1 MNFIIDFCVLIIIAL
16 STFIGYKK
24 GFIKVAFKF
33 ISFILALVIALV
45 LYKPVSNF
53 INNYTPIPNKI
64 ESKIESR
71 ISSSN
76 KEETNNLISN
86 YYKNIRNIS
95 IDLIAKN
102 TTNSIVN
109 ISSILI
115 VFLLSRLILM
125 FLRVSTDLIAK
136 LPLIKQFNHIGGLIY
151 GLLAGFFIIYLIFTI
166 ITLLAPIIDLNN
178 ILKLINSSIIANIM
192 YNNNILFMFFV

>member
-1 MNFIIDFCVLIIIAL
+1 MNFIIDLCILIIIAL
-16 STFIGYKK
+16 STFIGFKK
-24 GFIKVAFKF
+24 GFIKVAFRL
-33 ISFILALVIALV
+33 ISFILALIIALV

-76 KEETNNLISN
+76 KEETNNLVAN

-95 IDLIAKN
+95 TTVIAKN
-102 TTNSIVN
+102 ITNSIVN

-115 VFLLSRLILM
+115 VFLLSRLLLM
-125 FLRVSTDLIAK
+125 FLRFSTDLIAK
-136 LPLIKQFNHIGGLIY
+136 LPLIKQFNHIGGFIY

-178 ILKLINSSIIANIM
+178 IIKPINSSIIANIM

>member
-1 MNFIIDFCVLIIIAL
+1 MNFIIDLCILIIIAL
-16 STFIGYKK
+16 STFIGFKK
-24 GFIKVAFKF
+24 GFIKVAFRL
-33 ISFILALVIALV
+33 ISFILALIIALV

-76 KEETNNLISN
+76 KEETNNLVAN

-95 IDLIAKN
+95 TTVIAKN
-102 TTNSIVN
+102 ITNSIVN

-115 VFLLSRLILM
+115 VFLLSRLLLM
-125 FLRVSTDLIAK
+125 FLRISTDLIAK
-136 LPLIKQFNHIGGLIY
+136 LPLIKQFNHIGGFIY
-151 GLLAGFFIIYLIFTI
+151 GLLAGFFIIYLFFTI

-178 ILKLINSSIIANIM
+178 IIKLINSSIIANIM

>member
-1 MNFIIDFCVLIIIAL
+1 MNFIIDLCILIIIAL
-16 STFIGYKK
+16 STFIGFKK
-24 GFIKVAFKF
+24 GFIKVAFRL
-33 ISFILALVIALV
+33 ISFILALIIALV

-76 KEETNNLISN
+76 KEETNNLVAN
-86 YYKNIRNIS
+86 YYKNIKNIS
-95 IDLIAKN
+95 TNVIAKN
-102 TTNSIVN
+102 ITNSIVN

-125 FLRVSTDLIAK
+125 FLRISTDLIAK
-136 LPLIKQFNHIGGLIY
+136 LPLIKQFNHIGGFIY

-178 ILKLINSSIIANIM
+178 IIKPINSSIIANIM

>member
-1 MNFIIDFCVLIIIAL
+1 MSFIIDLCILMIIAL
-16 STFIGYKK
+16 STFIGFKK
-24 GFIKVAFKF
+24 GFIKVAFRL
-33 ISFILALVIALV
+33 ISFILALIIALV
-45 LYKPVSNF
+45 LYNPVSNF

-76 KEETNNLISN
+76 KEETNNLVAN

-95 IDLIAKN
+95 TNVIAKN
-102 TTNSIVN
+102 ITNSIVN

-125 FLRVSTDLIAK
+125 FLRISTDLIAK
-136 LPLIKQFNHIGGLIY
+136 LPLIKQFNHIGGFIY

-178 ILKLINSSIIANIM
+178 IIKPINSSIIANIM

>member
-24 GFIKVAFKF
+24 GFIKVAFKL

>member
-1 MNFIIDFCVLIIIAL
+1 MNFIIDLCILIIIAL
-16 STFIGYKK
+16 STFIGFKK
-24 GFIKVAFKF
+24 GFIKVAFRL
-33 ISFILALVIALV
+33 ISFILALIIALV

-76 KEETNNLISN
+76 KEETNNLVAN

-95 IDLIAKN
+95 TNVIAKN
-102 TTNSIVN
+102 ITNSIIN

-125 FLRVSTDLIAK
+125 FLRISTDLIAK
-136 LPLIKQFNHIGGLIY
+136 LPLIKQFNHIGGFVY

-178 ILKLINSSIIANIM
+178 IIKLINSSIIANIM

>member
-1 MNFIIDFCVLIIIAL
+1 MNFIIDLCILIIIAL
-16 STFIGYKK
+16 STFIGFKK
-24 GFIKVAFKF
+24 GFIKVAFRL
-33 ISFILALVIALV
+33 ISFILALIIALV

-64 ESKIESR
+64 EAKIESR

-76 KEETNNLISN
+76 KEETNNLVAN

-95 IDLIAKN
+95 TNVIAKN
-102 TTNSIVN
+102 ITNSIVN

-125 FLRVSTDLIAK
+125 FLRISTDLIAK
-136 LPLIKQFNHIGGLIY
+136 LPLIKQFNHIGGFIY

-178 ILKLINSSIIANIM
+178 IIKLINSSIIANIM

>member
-1 MNFIIDFCVLIIIAL
+1 MNFIIDLCILIIIAL
-16 STFIGYKK
+16 STFIGFKK
-24 GFIKVAFKF
+24 GFIKVAFRL
-33 ISFILALVIALV
+33 ISFILALIIALV

-76 KEETNNLISN
+76 KEETNNLVAN

-95 IDLIAKN
+95 TTVIAKN
-102 TTNSIVN
+102 ITNSIVN
-109 ISSILI
+109 ISAILI
-115 VFLLSRLILM
+115 VFLLSRLLLM
-125 FLRVSTDLIAK
+125 FLRISTDLIAK
-136 LPLIKQFNHIGGLIY
+136 LPLIKQFNHIGGFIY

-178 ILKLINSSIIANIM
+178 IIKLINSSIIANIM

>member
-1 MNFIIDFCVLIIIAL
+1 MNFIIDLCILIIIAL
-16 STFIGYKK
+16 STFIGFKK
-24 GFIKVAFKF
+24 GFIKVAFRL
-33 ISFILALVIALV
+33 ISFILALIIALV

-76 KEETNNLISN
+76 KEETNNLVAN

-95 IDLIAKN
+95 TTVIAKN
-102 TTNSIVN
+102 ITNSIIN

-115 VFLLSRLILM
+115 VFLLSRLLLM
-125 FLRVSTDLIAK
+125 FLRISTDLIAK
-136 LPLIKQFNHIGGLIY
+136 LPLIKQFNHIGGFIY
-151 GLLAGFFIIYLIFTI
+151 GLLAGFFIIYLFFTI
-166 ITLLAPIIDLNN
+166 ITLLAPIINLNN
-178 ILKLINSSIIANIM
+178 IIKLINSSIIANIM

>member
-1 MNFIIDFCVLIIIAL
+1 MNFIIDLCILIIIAL
-16 STFIGYKK
+16 STFIGFKK
-24 GFIKVAFKF
+24 GFIKVAFRL
-33 ISFILALVIALV
+33 ISFILALIIALV

-76 KEETNNLISN
+76 KEETNNLVAN

-95 IDLIAKN
+95 TTVIAKN
-102 TTNSIVN
+102 ITNSIVN
-109 ISSILI
+109 ISAILI
-115 VFLLSRLILM
+115 VFLLSRLLLM
-125 FLRVSTDLIAK
+125 FLRISTDLIAK
-136 LPLIKQFNHIGGLIY
+136 LPLIKQFNHIGGFIY

-166 ITLLAPIIDLNN
+166 ITLLAPIIDLNT
-178 ILKLINSSIIANIM
+178 IIKLINSSIIANIM
-192 YNNNILFMFFV
+192 YNNNILFMFFI

>member
-1 MNFIIDFCVLIIIAL
+1 MNFIIDLCILIIIAL
-16 STFIGYKK
+16 STFIGFKK
-24 GFIKVAFKF
+24 GFIKVAFRL
-33 ISFILALVIALV
+33 ISFILALIIALV

-53 INNYTPIPNKI
+53 IKNYTPIPNKI

-76 KEETNNLISN
+76 KEETNNLVAN

-95 IDLIAKN
+95 TTVIAKN
-102 TTNSIVN
+102 ITNSIVN

-115 VFLLSRLILM
+115 VFLLSRLLLM
-125 FLRVSTDLIAK
+125 FLRISTDLIAK
-136 LPLIKQFNHIGGLIY
+136 LPLIKQFNHIGGFIY
-151 GLLAGFFIIYLIFTI
+151 GLLAGFFIIYLFFTI

-178 ILKLINSSIIANIM
+178 IIKLINSSIIANIM
-192 YNNNILFMFFV
+192 YNDNILFMFFI

>member
-1 MNFIIDFCVLIIIAL
+1 MNFIIDLCILIIIAL
-16 STFIGYKK
+16 STFIGFKK
-24 GFIKVAFKF
+24 GFIKVAFRL
-33 ISFILALVIALV
+33 ISFILALIIALV

-76 KEETNNLISN
+76 KEETNNLVAN

-95 IDLIAKN
+95 TTVIAKN
-102 TTNSIVN
+102 ITNSIVN

-125 FLRVSTDLIAK
+125 FLRISTDLIAK
-136 LPLIKQFNHIGGLIY
+136 LPLIKQFNHIGGFIY

-178 ILKLINSSIIANIM
+178 IIKPINSSIIANIM

>member
-1 MNFIIDFCVLIIIAL
+1 MNFIIDLCILIIIAL
-16 STFIGYKK
+16 STFIGFKK
-24 GFIKVAFKF
+24 GFIKVAFRL
-33 ISFILALVIALV
+33 ISFILALIIALV

-76 KEETNNLISN
+76 KEETNNLVAN

-95 IDLIAKN
+95 TTVIAKN
-102 TTNSIVN
+102 ITNSIVN

-115 VFLLSRLILM
+115 VFLLSRLLLM
-125 FLRVSTDLIAK
+125 FLRISTDLIAK
-136 LPLIKQFNHIGGLIY
+136 LPLIKQFNHIGGFIY

-178 ILKLINSSIIANIM
+178 IIKLINSSIIANIM

>member
-1 MNFIIDFCVLIIIAL
+1 MNFIIDLCILIIIAL
-16 STFIGYKK
+16 STFIGFKK
-24 GFIKVAFKF
+24 GFIKVAFRL
-33 ISFILALVIALV
+33 ISFILALIIALV

-76 KEETNNLISN
+76 KEETNNLVSN

-95 IDLIAKN
+95 TNVIAKN
-102 TTNSIVN
+102 ITNSIVN

-125 FLRVSTDLIAK
+125 FLRISTDLIAK
-136 LPLIKQFNHIGGLIY
+136 LPLIKQFNHIGGFIY

-178 ILKLINSSIIANIM
+178 IIKLINSSIIANIM

>member
-1 MNFIIDFCVLIIIAL
+1 MNFIIDLCILIIIAL
-16 STFIGYKK
+16 STFIGFKK
-24 GFIKVAFKF
+24 GFIKVAFRL
-33 ISFILALVIALV
+33 ISFILALIIALV

-76 KEETNNLISN
+76 KEETNNLVAN

-95 IDLIAKN
+95 TTVIAKN
-102 TTNSIVN
+102 ITNSIVN
-109 ISSILI
+109 ISAILI
-115 VFLLSRLILM
+115 VFLLSRLLLM
-125 FLRVSTDLIAK
+125 FLRISTDLIAK
-136 LPLIKQFNHIGGLIY
+136 LPLIKQFNHIGGFIY
-151 GLLAGFFIIYLIFTI
+151 GLLAGFFIIYLFFTI

-178 ILKLINSSIIANIM
+178 IIKLINSSIIANIM
-192 YNNNILFMFFV
+192 YNNNILFMFFI

>member
-1 MNFIIDFCVLIIIAL
+1 MNFIIDLCILIIIAL
-16 STFIGYKK
+16 STFIGFKK
-24 GFIKVAFKF
+24 GFIKVAFRL
-33 ISFILALVIALV
+33 ISFILALIIALV

-76 KEETNNLISN
+76 KEETNNLVAN

-95 IDLIAKN
+95 TTVIAKN
-102 TTNSIVN
+102 ITNSIVN

-115 VFLLSRLILM
+115 VFLLSRLLLM
-125 FLRVSTDLIAK
+125 FLRISTDLIAK
-136 LPLIKQFNHIGGLIY
+136 LPLIKQFNHIGGFIY

-178 ILKLINSSIIANIM
+178 IIKPINSSIIANIM

>member
-1 MNFIIDFCVLIIIAL
+1 MNFIIDLCILMIIAL
-16 STFIGYKK
+16 STFIGFKK
-24 GFIKVAFKF
+24 GFIKVAFRL
-33 ISFILALVIALV
+33 ISFILALIIALV

-76 KEETNNLISN
+76 KEETNNLVAN

-95 IDLIAKN
+95 TTVIAKN
-102 TTNSIVN
+102 ITNSIVN

-115 VFLLSRLILM
+115 VFLLSRLLLM
-125 FLRVSTDLIAK
+125 FLRISTDLIAK
-136 LPLIKQFNHIGGLIY
+136 LPLIKQFNHIGGFIY

-178 ILKLINSSIIANIM
+178 IIKPINSSIIANIM

>member
-1 MNFIIDFCVLIIIAL
+1 MNFIIDLCILIIIAL
-16 STFIGYKK
+16 STFIGFKK
-24 GFIKVAFKF
+24 GFIKVAFRL
-33 ISFILALVIALV
+33 ISFILALIIALV
-45 LYKPVSNF
+45 LYNPVSNF

-76 KEETNNLISN
+76 KEETNNLVAN

-95 IDLIAKN
+95 TTVIAKN
-102 TTNSIVN
+102 ITNSIVN

-115 VFLLSRLILM
+115 VFLLSRLLLM
-125 FLRVSTDLIAK
+125 FLRISTDLIAK
-136 LPLIKQFNHIGGLIY
+136 LPLIKQFNHIGGFIY

-178 ILKLINSSIIANIM
+178 IIKPINSSIIANIM

>member
-1 MNFIIDFCVLIIIAL
+1 MNFIIDLCILMIIAL
-16 STFIGYKK
+16 STFIGFKK
-24 GFIKVAFKF
+24 GFIKVAFRL
-33 ISFILALVIALV
+33 ISFILALIIALV

-76 KEETNNLISN
+76 KEETNNLVAN
-86 YYKNIRNIS
+86 YYKNVRNIS
-95 IDLIAKN
+95 TTVIAKN
-102 TTNSIVN
+102 ITNSIVN

-115 VFLLSRLILM
+115 VFLLSRLLLM
-125 FLRVSTDLIAK
+125 FLRISTDLIAK
-136 LPLIKQFNHIGGLIY
+136 LPLIKQFNHIGGFIY

-178 ILKLINSSIIANIM
+178 IIKPINSSIIANIM

>member
-1 MNFIIDFCVLIIIAL
+1 MNFIIDLCILMIIAL
-16 STFIGYKK
+16 STFIGFKK
-24 GFIKVAFKF
+24 GFIKVAFRL
-33 ISFILALVIALV
+33 ISFILALIIALV

-76 KEETNNLISN
+76 KEETNNLVAN

-95 IDLIAKN
+95 TTVIAKN
-102 TTNSIVN
+102 ITNSIVN

-115 VFLLSRLILM
+115 VFLLSRLLLM
-125 FLRVSTDLIAK
+125 FLRISTDLIAK
-136 LPLIKQFNHIGGLIY
+136 LPLIKQFNHIGGFIY

-178 ILKLINSSIIANIM
+178 IIKLINSSIIANIM

>member
-1 MNFIIDFCVLIIIAL
+1 MNFIIDLCILIIIAL
-16 STFIGYKK
+16 STFIGFKK
-24 GFIKVAFKF
+24 GFIKVAFRL
-33 ISFILALVIALV
+33 ISFILALIIALV

-53 INNYTPIPNKI
+53 IKNYTPIPNKI

-76 KEETNNLISN
+76 KEETNNLVAN

-95 IDLIAKN
+95 TTVIAKN
-102 TTNSIVN
+102 ITNSIVN

-115 VFLLSRLILM
+115 VFLLSRLLLM
-125 FLRVSTDLIAK
+125 FLRISTDLIAK
-136 LPLIKQFNHIGGLIY
+136 LPLIKQFNHIGGFIY
-151 GLLAGFFIIYLIFTI
+151 GLLAGFFIIYLFFTI

-178 ILKLINSSIIANIM
+178 IIKLINSYIIDNIM
-192 YNNNILFMFFV
+192 YNNNILFMFFI

>member
-1 MNFIIDFCVLIIIAL
+1 MNFIIDLCILIIIAL
-16 STFIGYKK
+16 STFIGFKK
-24 GFIKVAFKF
+24 GFIKVAFRL
-33 ISFILALVIALV
+33 ISFILALIIALV

-76 KEETNNLISN
+76 KEETNNLVAN

-95 IDLIAKN
+95 TTVIAKN
-102 TTNSIVN
+102 ITNSIVN

-115 VFLLSRLILM
+115 VFLLSRLLLM
-125 FLRVSTDLIAK
+125 FLRISTDLIAK
-136 LPLIKQFNHIGGLIY
+136 LPLIKQFNHIGGFIY
-151 GLLAGFFIIYLIFTI
+151 GLLAGFFIIYLFFTI

-178 ILKLINSSIIANIM
+178 IIKLINSSIIANIM
-192 YNNNILFMFFV
+192 YNNNILFMFFI

>member
-1 MNFIIDFCVLIIIAL
+1 MNFIIDLCILIIIAL
-16 STFIGYKK
+16 STFIGFKK
-24 GFIKVAFKF
+24 GFIKVAFRL
-33 ISFILALVIALV
+33 ISFILALIIALV

-71 ISSSN
+71 ILSSN
-76 KEETNNLISN
+76 KEETNNLVAN

-95 IDLIAKN
+95 TTVIAKN
-102 TTNSIVN
+102 ITNSIVN

-115 VFLLSRLILM
+115 VFLLSRLLLM
-125 FLRVSTDLIAK
+125 FLRISTDLIAK
-136 LPLIKQFNHIGGLIY
+136 LPLIKQFNHIGGFIY

-178 ILKLINSSIIANIM
+178 IIKPINSSIIANIM

>member
-1 MNFIIDFCVLIIIAL
+1 MSFIIDLCILMIIAL
-16 STFIGYKK
+16 STFIGFKK
-24 GFIKVAFKF
+24 GFIKVAFRL
-33 ISFILALVIALV
+33 ISFILALIIALV

-76 KEETNNLISN
+76 KEETNNLVAN

-95 IDLIAKN
+95 TTVIAKN
-102 TTNSIVN
+102 ITNSIVN

-115 VFLLSRLILM
+115 VFLLSRLLLM
-125 FLRVSTDLIAK
+125 FLRISTDLIAK
-136 LPLIKQFNHIGGLIY
+136 LPLIKQFNHIGGFIY
-151 GLLAGFFIIYLIFTI
+151 GLLAGFFIIYLFFTI
-166 ITLLAPIIDLNN
+166 ITLLAPIINLNN
-178 ILKLINSSIIANIM
+178 IIKLINSSIIANIM

>member
-1 MNFIIDFCVLIIIAL
+1 MNFIIDLCILIIIAL
-16 STFIGYKK
+16 STFIGFKK
-24 GFIKVAFKF
+24 GFIKVAFRL
-33 ISFILALVIALV
+33 ISFILALIIALV

-76 KEETNNLISN
+76 KEETNNLVAN

-95 IDLIAKN
+95 TTVIAKN
-102 TTNSIVN
+102 ITNSIVN

-115 VFLLSRLILM
+115 VFLLSRLLLM
-125 FLRVSTDLIAK
+125 FLRISTDLIAK
-136 LPLIKQFNHIGGLIY
+136 LPLIKQFNHIGGFIY
-151 GLLAGFFIIYLIFTI
+151 GLLAVFFIIYLFFTI
-166 ITLLAPIIDLNN
+166 ITLLAPIINLNN
-178 ILKLINSSIIANIM
+178 IIKLINSSIIANIM

>member
-1 MNFIIDFCVLIIIAL
+1 MNFIIDLCILIIIAL
-16 STFIGYKK
+16 STFIGFKK
-24 GFIKVAFKF
+24 GFIKVAFRL
-33 ISFILALVIALV
+33 ISFILALIIALV

-76 KEETNNLISN
+76 KEETNNLVAN

-95 IDLIAKN
+95 TTVIAKN
-102 TTNSIVN
+102 ITNSIVN
-109 ISSILI
+109 ISAILI
-115 VFLLSRLILM
+115 VFLLSRLLLM
-125 FLRVSTDLIAK
+125 FLRISTDLIAK
-136 LPLIKQFNHIGGLIY
+136 LPLIKQFNHIGGFIY
-151 GLLAGFFIIYLIFTI
+151 GLLAGFFIIYLFFTI

-178 ILKLINSSIIANIM
+178 IIKLINSSIIANIM

>member
-1 MNFIIDFCVLIIIAL
+1 MNFIIDLCILIIIAL
-16 STFIGYKK
+16 STFIGFKK
-24 GFIKVAFKF
+24 GFIKVAFRL
-33 ISFILALVIALV
+33 ISFILALIIALV

-53 INNYTPIPNKI
+53 IKNYTPIPNKI

-76 KEETNNLISN
+76 KEETNNLVAN

-95 IDLIAKN
+95 TTVIAKN
-102 TTNSIVN
+102 ITNSIVN

-115 VFLLSRLILM
+115 VFLLSRLLLM
-125 FLRVSTDLIAK
+125 FLRISTDLIAK
-136 LPLIKQFNHIGGLIY
+136 LPLIKQFNHIGGFIY
-151 GLLAGFFIIYLIFTI
+151 GLLAGFFIIYLFFTI

-178 ILKLINSSIIANIM
+178 IIKLINSSIIANIM
-192 YNNNILFMFFV
+192 YNNNILFMFFI

>member
-1 MNFIIDFCVLIIIAL
+1 MNFIIDLCILMIIAL
-16 STFIGYKK
+16 STFIGFKK
-24 GFIKVAFKF
+24 GFIKVAFRL
-33 ISFILALVIALV
+33 ISFILALIIALV

-76 KEETNNLISN
+76 KEETNNLVAN

-95 IDLIAKN
+95 TTVIAKN
-102 TTNSIVN
+102 ITNSIVN

-115 VFLLSRLILM
+115 VFLLSRLLLM
-125 FLRVSTDLIAK
+125 FLRFSTDLIAK
-136 LPLIKQFNHIGGLIY
+136 LPLIKQFNHIGGFIY

-178 ILKLINSSIIANIM
+178 IIKPINSSIIANIM

>member
-1 MNFIIDFCVLIIIAL
+1 MNFIIDLCILIIIAL
-16 STFIGYKK
+16 STFIGFKK
-24 GFIKVAFKF
+24 GFIKVAFRL
-33 ISFILALVIALV
+33 ISFILALIIALV

-76 KEETNNLISN
+76 KEETNNLVAN

-95 IDLIAKN
+95 TNVIAKN
-102 TTNSIVN
+102 ITNSIVN

-125 FLRVSTDLIAK
+125 FLRISTDLIAK
-136 LPLIKQFNHIGGLIY
+136 LPLIKQFNHIGGFIY

-178 ILKLINSSIIANIM
+178 IIKPINSSIIANIM

>member
-1 MNFIIDFCVLIIIAL
+1 MSFIIDLCILMIIAL
-16 STFIGYKK
+16 STFIGFKK
-24 GFIKVAFKF
+24 GFIKVAFRL
-33 ISFILALVIALV
+33 ISFILALIIALV

-76 KEETNNLISN
+76 KEETNNLVAN

-95 IDLIAKN
+95 TNVIAKN
-102 TTNSIVN
+102 ITNSIVN

-125 FLRVSTDLIAK
+125 FLRISTDLIAK
-136 LPLIKQFNHIGGLIY
+136 LPLIKQFNHIGGFIY

-178 ILKLINSSIIANIM
+178 IIKPINSSIIANIM

>member
-1 MNFIIDFCVLIIIAL
+1 MNFIIDLCILIIIAL
-16 STFIGYKK
+16 STFIGFKK
-24 GFIKVAFKF
+24 GFIKVAFRL
-33 ISFILALVIALV
+33 ISFILALIIALV

-76 KEETNNLISN
+76 KEETNNLVAN

-95 IDLIAKN
+95 TTVIAKN
-102 TTNSIVN
+102 ITNSIVN

-115 VFLLSRLILM
+115 VFLLSRLLLM
-125 FLRVSTDLIAK
+125 FLRISTDLIAK
-136 LPLIKQFNHIGGLIY
+136 LPLIKQFNHIGGFIY
-151 GLLAGFFIIYLIFTI
+151 GLLAGFFIIYLFFTI
-166 ITLLAPIIDLNN
+166 ITLLAPIINLNN
-178 ILKLINSSIIANIM
+178 IIKLINSSIIANIM

>member
-1 MNFIIDFCVLIIIAL
+1 MNFIIDLCILIIIAL
-16 STFIGYKK
+16 STFIGFKK
-24 GFIKVAFKF
+24 GFIKVAFRL
-33 ISFILALVIALV
+33 ISFILALIIALV

-76 KEETNNLISN
+76 KEETNNLVAN

-95 IDLIAKN
+95 TNVIAKN
-102 TTNSIVN
+102 ITNSIVN

-115 VFLLSRLILM
+115 VFLLSRLLLM
-125 FLRVSTDLIAK
+125 FLRLSTDLIAK
-136 LPLIKQFNHIGGLIY
+136 LPLIKQFNHIGGFIY

-178 ILKLINSSIIANIM
+178 IIKLINSSIIANIM

>member
-1 MNFIIDFCVLIIIAL
+1 MNFIIDLCILIIIAL
-16 STFIGYKK
+16 STFIGFKK
-24 GFIKVAFKF
+24 GFIKVAFRL
-33 ISFILALVIALV
+33 ISFILALIIALV

-53 INNYTPIPNKI
+53 IKNYTPIPNKI

-76 KEETNNLISN
+76 KEETNNLVAN

-95 IDLIAKN
+95 TTVIAKN
-102 TTNSIVN
+102 ITNSIVN

-115 VFLLSRLILM
+115 VFLLSRLLLM
-125 FLRVSTDLIAK
+125 FLRISTDWIAK
-136 LPLIKQFNHIGGLIY
+136 LPLIKQFNHIGGFIY
-151 GLLAGFFIIYLIFTI
+151 GLLAGFFIIYLFFTI

-178 ILKLINSSIIANIM
+178 IIKLINSSIIANIM
-192 YNNNILFMFFV
+192 YNNNILFMFFI

>member
-1 MNFIIDFCVLIIIAL
+1 MNFIIDLCILIIIAL
-16 STFIGYKK
+16 STFIGFKK
-24 GFIKVAFKF
+24 GFIKVAFRL
-33 ISFILALVIALV
+33 ISFILALIIALV

-76 KEETNNLISN
+76 KEETNNLVAN

-95 IDLIAKN
+95 TNVIAKN
-102 TTNSIVN
+102 ITNSIVN

-125 FLRVSTDLIAK
+125 FLRISTDLIAK
-136 LPLIKQFNHIGGLIY
+136 LPLIKQFNHIGGFIY

-178 ILKLINSSIIANIM
+178 IIKLINSSIIANIM